1 MATSGRRRNAKNSKR
16 RSDALLFLSNINLD
30 GSIAVGSMGIKDKA
44 SLSREES
51 EDSNVAGTED
61 DVVDCGDAE
70 QSGERTEIQHVQKR
84 QLQRTRSH
92 SDQASPDNKLSASPR
107 KNRANTFNAG
117 EQTSS
122 GHRRK
127 LFQQLSNE
135 PQSPSPPNANIRY
148 QAMRKR
154 SSSYTDQSNQASSP
168 CQRHD
173 VPISRSFR
181 DGTVKNKRILLV
193 SQRKTPFALF
203 SVQPYSK
210 HSQQGL
216 LKVEALHHV
225 EATGTTRSRKI
236 SGTKILSLSDEDFL
250 AHVGTEVNDGLGKA
264 ISYSHFLVPTMSK
277 TMARQRAFI
286 EHMGYSSLP
295 QSPDSP
301 VSKKQHPLRSVSFD
315 PRLMVGNNNDK
326 ENALG
331 DIHYHYDPNELDDP
345 ELRSGKHKTMLTFS
359 SYRVSVIDYTKPSE
373 LKKELNDKF
382 REKFPH
388 VQITLSK
395 LRSIKRELKKIAM
408 VQNTLEP
415 ATLAMAY
422 VYYEKLV
429 LQKKINKENRKL
441 CAGAC
446 LLLAAKLSDIK
457 GVELQH
463 LIKEIEDTFRVKTK
477 DLFNYEFR
485 CLVALQFTLHLP
497 AYEVLPHYKRII
509 HHT

>member
-107 KNRANTFNAG
+107 KN
-117 EQTSS
+117 
-122 GHRRK
+122 
-127 LFQQLSNE
+127 
-135 PQSPSPPNANIRY
+135 
-148 QAMRKR
+148 
-154 SSSYTDQSNQASSP
+154 
-168 CQRHD
+168 
-173 VPISRSFR
+173 
-181 DGTVKNKRILLV
+181 RILLV